1 MIKNKNLTLAVI
13 LLYPFMKLI
22 TEKFLS
28 SPRAGLISLP
38 LRVSYNSCLMITQ
51 FFCKIHIYETSLVNG
66 INQLYNLSILGF
78 LKVNTGMTTIVRI
91 FLSCYF

>member
-22 TEKFLS
+22 TEKFKS
-28 SPRAGLISLP
+28 SLNAF
-38 LRVSYNSCLMITQ
+38 Y
-51 FFCKIHIYETSLVNG
+51 
-66 INQLYNLSILGF
+66 QLYNISILGF
-78 LKVNTGMTTIVRI
+78 LKINTGMTTIVRI